1 MEKSR
6 IEEIAMAVAMIE
18 YYQQIVDDAKEEIRN
33 LSEEEVAEINKGKD
47 LIIKRQNYTKTIYS
61 NEYKKAVEEI
71 AKKFPPTKETTVNH
85 TIKLTATAYTTSKRE
100 LITDK
105 FTNLNKT
112 QLITASKQWDG
123 RGVPPR
129 HLEELK
135 AASKQTNI
143 K

>member
-6 IEEIAMAVAMIE
+6 IEEIAMAVAMVE
-18 YYQQIVDDAKEEIRN
+18 YYNEIIDNAKEEIRN
-33 LSEEEVAEINKGKD
+33 LSEEEINEINKGKD

-61 NEYKKAVEEI
+61 KEYQEAKKELE
-71 AKKFPPTKETTVNH
+71 KKFPPTKETTVNH
-85 TIKLTATAYTTSKRE
+85 TIKLQATAYTTSKRE

-112 QLITASKQWDG
+112 QL
-123 RGVPPR
+123 
-129 HLEELK
+129 K
-135 AASKQTNI
+135 AASKNANI

>member
-6 IEEIAMAVAMIE
+6 IEEIAMAVAMVE
-18 YYQQIVDDAKEEIRN
+18 YYNEIIDNAKEEIRN
-33 LSEEEVAEINKGKD
+33 LSEEEIAEINKGKD

-61 NEYKKAVEEI
+61 KEYQEAKKELE
-71 AKKFPPTKETTVNH
+71 KKFPPTKETTVNH
-85 TIKLTATAYTTSKRE
+85 TIKLQATAYTTSKRE

-112 QLITASKQWDG
+112 QL
-123 RGVPPR
+123 
-129 HLEELK
+129 K
-135 AASKQTNI
+135 AASKNTNI

>member
-18 YYQQIVDDAKEEIRN
+18 YYQQIVDNAKEEIRN
-33 LSEEEVAEINKGKD
+33 LSEEEIAEINKGKD

-61 NEYKKAVEEI
+61 KEYQEAKKELE
-71 AKKFPPTKETTVNH
+71 KKFPPTKETTVNH
-85 TIKLTATAYTTSKRE
+85 TIKLQATAYTTSKRE

-112 QLITASKQWDG
+112 QL
-123 RGVPPR
+123 
-129 HLEELK
+129 K
-135 AASKQTNI
+135 AASKNTNI

>member
-6 IEEIAMAVAMIE
+6 IEEIAMAVAMVE
-18 YYQQIVDDAKEEIRN
+18 YYNEIIENAKEEIRN
-33 LSEEEVAEINKGKD
+33 LSEEEINEINKGKD

-61 NEYKKAVEEI
+61 KEYKKAVEEI
-71 AKKFPPTKETTVNH
+71 TKKFPPTKETTVNH
-85 TIKLTATAYTTSKRE
+85 TIKLQATAYTTSKRE

-112 QLITASKQWDG
+112 QL
-123 RGVPPR
+123 
-129 HLEELK
+129 K
-135 AASKQTNI
+135 AASKNANI

>member
-6 IEEIAMAVAMIE
+6 IEEIAMAVAMVEFYNEIIE
-18 YYQQIVDDAKEEIRN
+18 NAKEEIRN
-33 LSEEEVAEINKGKD
+33 LTEEEIAEINKGKD

-61 NEYKKAVEEI
+61 KEYQEAKKELE
-71 AKKFPPTKETTVNH
+71 KKFPPTKETTVNH
-85 TIKLTATAYTTSKRE
+85 TIKLQATAYTTSKRE

-112 QLITASKQWDG
+112 QL
-123 RGVPPR
+123 
-129 HLEELK
+129 K
-135 AASKQTNI
+135 AASKNANI

>member
-18 YYQQIVDDAKEEIRN
+18 YYQQIVDNAKEEIRN

-61 NEYKKAVEEI
+61 KEYKKAVEEI
-71 AKKFPPTKETTVNH
+71 AKKFPPEKETSVNH
-85 TIKLTATAYTTSKRE
+85 TIKLQATAYTTSKRE

-112 QLITASKQWDG
+112 QL
-123 RGVPPR
+123 
-129 HLEELK
+129 K
-135 AASKQTNI
+135 AASKNANI

>member
-18 YYQQIVDDAKEEIRN
+18 YYQQIVDNAKEEIRN

-61 NEYKKAVEEI
+61 KEYQEAKKELE
-71 AKKFPPTKETTVNH
+71 KKFPPTKETTVNH
-85 TIKLTATAYTTSKRE
+85 TIKLQATAYTTSKRE

-112 QLITASKQWDG
+112 QL
-123 RGVPPR
+123 
-129 HLEELK
+129 K
-135 AASKQTNI
+135 AASKNTNI

>member
-6 IEEIAMAVAMIE
+6 IEEIAMAVAMVE
-18 YYQQIVDDAKEEIRN
+18 YYNEIIENAKEEIRN
-33 LSEEEVAEINKGKD
+33 LTEEEIAEINKGKD

-61 NEYKKAVEEI
+61 KEYQEAKKELE
-71 AKKFPPTKETTVNH
+71 KKFPPTKETSINH
-85 TIKLTATAYTTSKRE
+85 TIKLQATAYTTSKRE

-112 QLITASKQWDG
+112 QL
-123 RGVPPR
+123 
-129 HLEELK
+129 K
-135 AASKQTNI
+135 AASKNANI

>member
-6 IEEIAMAVAMIE
+6 IEEIAMAVAMVE
-18 YYQQIVDDAKEEIRN
+18 YYNEIIDNAKEEIRN
-33 LSEEEVAEINKGKD
+33 LSEEEIAEINKGKD

-61 NEYKKAVEEI
+61 KEYQEAKKELE
-71 AKKFPPTKETTVNH
+71 KKFPPTKETSVNH
-85 TIKLTATAYTTSKRE
+85 TIKLQATAYTTSKRE

-112 QLITASKQWDG
+112 QL
-123 RGVPPR
+123 
-129 HLEELK
+129 K
-135 AASKQTNI
+135 AASTNANI

>member
-1 MEKSR
+1 MDKSR
-6 IEEIAMAVAMIE
+6 IEEIAMAVAMVE
-18 YYQQIVDDAKEEIRN
+18 YYNEIIENTKEEIRN
-33 LSEEEVAEINKGKD
+33 LTEEEIAEINKGKD

-61 NEYKKAVEEI
+61 KEYQEAKKELE
-71 AKKFPPTKETTVNH
+71 KKFPPTKETSVNH

-112 QLITASKQWDG
+112 QL
-123 RGVPPR
+123 
-129 HLEELK
+129 K
-135 AASKQTNI
+135 AASKNTNI

>member
-6 IEEIAMAVAMIE
+6 IEEIAMAVAMAE
-18 YYQQIVDDAKEEIRN
+18 YYNAIIENAKEEIRN
-33 LSEEEVAEINKGKD
+33 LSEEEIAEINKGKD

-71 AKKFPPTKETTVNH
+71 AKKFPPTKETSVNH
-85 TIKLTATAYTTSKRE
+85 TIKLQATAYTTSKRE

-105 FTNLNKT
+105 FINLNKT
-112 QLITASKQWDG
+112 QLKVASKN
-123 RGVPPR
+123 
-129 HLEELK
+129 
-135 AASKQTNI
+135 ANI

>member
-6 IEEIAMAVAMIE
+6 IEEIAMAVAMVEFYNEIIE
-18 YYQQIVDDAKEEIRN
+18 NAKEEIRN
-33 LSEEEVAEINKGKD
+33 LSEEEIAEINKGKD

-61 NEYKKAVEEI
+61 KEYQEARKELE
-71 AKKFPPTKETTVNH
+71 KKFPPEKETTVNH
-85 TIKLTATAYTTSKRE
+85 TIKLQATAYTTSKRE

-112 QLITASKQWDG
+112 QL
-123 RGVPPR
+123 
-129 HLEELK
+129 K
-135 AASKQTNI
+135 AASKNANI

>member
-6 IEEIAMAVAMIE
+6 IEEIAMAVAMVE
-18 YYQQIVDDAKEEIRN
+18 YYQEIIDNAKEEIRN

-61 NEYKKAVEEI
+61 KEYQEAKKELE
-71 AKKFPPTKETTVNH
+71 KKFPPEKETTVNH
-85 TIKLTATAYTTSKRE
+85 TIKLQATAYTTSKRE

-112 QLITASKQWDG
+112 QL
-123 RGVPPR
+123 
-129 HLEELK
+129 K
-135 AASKQTNI
+135 AASKNANI

>member
-6 IEEIAMAVAMIE
+6 IEEIAMAVAMVE
-18 YYQQIVDDAKEEIRN
+18 YYNEIIDNAKEEIRN
-33 LSEEEVAEINKGKD
+33 LSEEEIAEINKGKD

-61 NEYKKAVEEI
+61 KEYQEAKKELE
-71 AKKFPPTKETTVNH
+71 KKFPPEKETTVNH
-85 TIKLTATAYTTSKRE
+85 TIKLQATAYTTSKRE

-112 QLITASKQWDG
+112 QL
-123 RGVPPR
+123 
-129 HLEELK
+129 K
-135 AASKQTNI
+135 AASKNANI

>member
-18 YYQQIVDDAKEEIRN
+18 YYQQIVDNAKEEIRN

-61 NEYKKAVEEI
+61 KEYQEAKKELE
-71 AKKFPPTKETTVNH
+71 KKFPPTKETTVNH
-85 TIKLTATAYTTSKRE
+85 TIKLLATAYTTSKRE

-112 QLITASKQWDG
+112 QL
-123 RGVPPR
+123 
-129 HLEELK
+129 K
-135 AASKQTNI
+135 AASKNANI